1 MIMQCPANINP
12 VQWSQAVG
20 LARQAA
26 ARVYR
31 NGGSA
36 REAAE
41 SFGVRLENAPETS
54 WDRAIEMMA
63 ERVCG
68 SVVSL
73 TARQPARQPACA
85 ANVSCMDGVRT
96 LRVAT
101 GGRR

>member
-1 MIMQCPANINP
+1 MQCPSNINP

-31 NGGSA
+31 NGGAA

-41 SFGVRLENAPETS
+41 SIGVQLGPGQDLS

-63 ERVCG
+63 ERICG
-68 SVVSL
+68 AMVDVV
-73 TARQPARQPACA
+73 ARQPVRQPVQP
-85 ANVSCMDGVRT
+85 ANVSSPEGVRT
-96 LRVAT
+96 LRLAA

>member
-1 MIMQCPANINP
+1 MQCPANINP

-36 REAAE
+36 REAAL
-41 SFGVRLENAPETS
+41 SMGVRIEADAEVT
-54 WDRAIEMMA
+54 WDRAVEMMA

-68 SVVSL
+68 AVVTSS
-73 TARQPARQPACA
+73 THQPKRQPAIA
-85 ANVSCMDGVRT
+85 ANAFGTDNVRT
-96 LRVAT
+96 LRVA

>member
-1 MIMQCPANINP
+1 MMQCPANINP

-41 SFGVRLENAPETS
+41 SFGIRLADVPDLS

-68 SVVSL
+68 SVVTLSS
-73 TARQPARQPACA
+73 RQPPGKPERA
-85 ANVSCMDGVRT
+85 ANASCSDGIRP
-96 LRVAT
+96 LRLAA

>member
-1 MIMQCPANINP
+1 MQCPANINP

-36 REAAE
+36 RDAAG
-41 SFGVRLENAPETS
+41 SLGVKLAKETDLC
-54 WDRAIEMMA
+54 WDRAVEMMA

-68 SVVSL
+68 SMVTTTSHQSVRRPES
-73 TARQPARQPACA
+73 A
-85 ANVSCMDGVRT
+85 ANVSCSDGMRT
-96 LRVAT
+96 LRLAA

>member
-1 MIMQCPANINP
+1 MQCPANINP

-41 SFGVRLENAPETS
+41 SMGVRIDTDVEVT
-54 WDRAIEMMA
+54 WDRAVLMMA
-63 ERVCG
+63 ERVC
-68 SVVSL
+68 SAVVTSSSHRPK
-73 TARQPARQPACA
+73 RQPAMA
-85 ANVSCMDGVRT
+85 ANAFGYDNVRT
-96 LRVAT
+96 LRVA

>member
-1 MIMQCPANINP
+1 MQCPANINP

-31 NGGSA
+31 EGGSA

-41 SFGVRLENAPETS
+41 SFGIRLAKPQELT
-54 WDRAIEMMA
+54 WDRAVEAMA
-63 ERVCG
+63 ECVCG
-68 SVVSL
+68 SMVS
-73 TARQPARQPACA
+73 AASRQPVARPQRP
-85 ANVSCMDGVRT
+85 ANVSCMEEVRT
-96 LRVAT
+96 LRAAA

>member
-1 MIMQCPANINP
+1 MQCPANINP

-41 SFGVRLENAPETS
+41 SLGVRVTSETELT
-54 WDRAIEMMA
+54 WDRAIEAMA

-68 SVVSL
+68 VVVTPSSHQSK
-73 TARQPARQPACA
+73 RQPAAA
-85 ANVSCMDGVRT
+85 ANAFGYDNVRT
-96 LRVAT
+96 LRVA
-101 GGRR
+101 GARR

>member
-1 MIMQCPANINP
+1 MQCPANINP

-31 NGGSA
+31 EGGGP
-36 REAAE
+36 REAAL
-41 SFGVRLENAPETS
+41 SFGVKVAKTQDLS

-63 ERVCG
+63 ERVSS
-68 SVVSL
+68 SVVTL
-73 TARQPARQPACA
+73 QPVRQPERA

-96 LRVAT
+96 LRLAA
-101 GGRR
+101 G

>member
-1 MIMQCPANINP
+1 MQCPANINP

-31 NGGSA
+31 EGGSA

-41 SFGVRLENAPETS
+41 SFGVKITKPDGLS

-68 SVVSL
+68 SVVTLAS
-73 TARQPARQPACA
+73 RQPARQPERA
-85 ANVSCMDGVRT
+85 ANVSCMDGVRM
-96 LRVAT
+96 LRVAS

>member
-1 MIMQCPANINP
+1 MQCPANINP

-31 NGGSA
+31 EGGSA

-41 SFGVRLENAPETS
+41 SFGVKVGKAQDFS

-68 SVVSL
+68 SVVTLAS
-73 TARQPARQPACA
+73 RQPVARPERA

-96 LRVAT
+96 LRVAS

>member
-1 MIMQCPANINP
+1 MQCPANINP

-31 NGGSA
+31 HGGSA

-41 SFGVRLENAPETS
+41 SFGVKTVKGADMS
-54 WDRAIEMMA
+54 WDRAVEAMA

-68 SVVSL
+68 AVVTLASRQNV
-73 TARQPARQPACA
+73 RQPERA
-85 ANVSCMDGVRT
+85 ANVSCGDGIRT
-96 LRVAT
+96 LRVAS

>member
-1 MIMQCPANINP
+1 MQCPANINP
-12 VQWSQAVG
+12 VQWCQAIG

-41 SFGVRLENAPETS
+41 SFGVKLTKDQDLS
-54 WDRAIEMMA
+54 WDRAIEVMA
-63 ERVCG
+63 ERACG
-68 SVVSL
+68 SMVTMSSH
-73 TARQPARQPACA
+73 QPVRRPERA
-85 ANVSCMDGVRT
+85 ANASCSDGVRT
-96 LRVAT
+96 LRLAA

>member
-1 MIMQCPANINP
+1 MQCPANINP
-12 VQWSQAVG
+12 VQWSQSVG

-31 NGGSA
+31 EGGSA

-41 SFGVRLENAPETS
+41 SFGVKVGKGDVS

-68 SVVSL
+68 SVVTL
-73 TARQPARQPACA
+73 QPVRQPERA
-85 ANVSCMDGVRT
+85 ANVSCLDGVRT
-96 LRVAT
+96 LRVAA